1 MTIARFASQANWPLV
16 QYGGL
21 RRLVSGAG
29 AEYANIGRYDP
40 SQTSSPFLKCSRR
53 FIPSH
58 AWHSAARTLSN
69 HSPDSSTT
77 SASTCRKP

>member
-1 MTIARFASQANWPLV
+1 
-16 QYGGL
+16 
-21 RRLVSGAG
+21 LVSGAG

-58 AWHSAARTLSN
+58 AWHSAARALSN
-69 HSPDSSTT
+69 HSPDKDPDLLKRELSPELGRQ
-77 SASTCRKP
+77 AVKVR